1 MGNGNIVIMPME
13 NFMKIYTHQMSNLL
27 KTYKLKQCENAKP
40 YLVHYQVDVDL
51 RHAMLKLNKL

>member
-13 NFMKIYTHQMSNLL
+13 NFMNTRIKWAIFL